1 MDASTTK
8 EFGEERVRE
17 VAALVEEIKQ
27 HIAFVDRWRVAQEDA
42 PDFFCRCSENWC
54 GKYFSRIVSLLCDA
68 FMDSLSSFS
77 VVDMS

>member
-42 PDFFCRCSENWC
+42 PDIFADAARTGVENI
-54 GKYFSRIVSLLCDA
+54 FHV
-68 FMDSLSSFS
+68 
-77 VVDMS
+77 